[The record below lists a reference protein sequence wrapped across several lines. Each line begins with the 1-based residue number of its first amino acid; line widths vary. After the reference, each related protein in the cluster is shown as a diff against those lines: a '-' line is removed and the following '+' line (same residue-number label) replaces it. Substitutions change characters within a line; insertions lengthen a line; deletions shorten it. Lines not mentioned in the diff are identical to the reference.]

1 MERSTTTTGLSA
13 ERPLST
19 GSFKGRAM
27 YYIKEAKQSNSR
39 VMQGSTTTGSVLF
52 GFYND
57 IYDIKDIEFIQ
68 GILPEF

>member
-1 MERSTTTTGLSA
+1 
-13 ERPLST
+13 
-19 GSFKGRAM
+19 M